1 MFRFTLMLS
10 LSTLAW
16 FSNAAGASALQ
27 QCRNLQDAATRLAC
41 YDQLVDSATTAVTSL
56 KTVVAPSAA
65 TPASVATIPAET
77 IPAKAMPVE
86 TQPANTSQHVTAT
99 LDPVKNEAL
108 FGTSGETIASSIAEL
123 TVAVKTIGED
133 SRQKRLF
140 TMTNDQRWLQ
150 LDQAFIKVSQGDSCV
165 ITSGMF
171 TSYTMRCQQ
180 GSKSI
185 KVRRIQ

>member
-1 MFRFTLMLS
+1 MYRFILMLS

-16 FSNAAGASALQ
+16 FSHAAGANALQ
-27 QCRNLQDAATRLAC
+27 QCRNLQDSATRLAC
-41 YDQLVDSATTAVTSL
+41 YDQLADSATTAVTSL
-56 KTVVAPSAA
+56 NTTIAAPAA
-65 TPASVATIPAET
+65 TPAPVATIQAQ
-77 IPAKAMPVE
+77 
-86 TQPANTSQHVTAT
+86 TQPANPSQHATAAP
-99 LDPVKNEAL
+99 DPVRNEAL
-108 FGTSGETIASSIAEL
+108 FGTSGETIASSITEL
-123 TVAVKTIGED
+123 TATVQTIGED

-140 TMTNDQRWLQ
+140 TMSNGQRWQQ

-171 TSYTMRCQQ
+171 TSYTMKCQQ